1 MFKYAIATTGQKTT
15 DNSFPVVLASGS
27 TIAPTAPTK
36 GSVTTYSTLGTA
48 QSGVIKAST
57 GLLFKFFGFNT
68 TVTTLFFQIYDSATV
83 PIDTTIPTISIGLAT
98 LTNFDLDLTIYGQS
112 FEAGISWALSS
123 SQTTKVTPIST
134 STKITLNALYI

>member
-15 DNSFPVVLASGS
+15 ENSFPVVLASGS
-27 TIAPTAPTK
+27 TIAPTAPTTA
-36 GSVTTYSTLGTA
+36 SVTTYSTLGT
-48 QSGVIKAST
+48 SSGGVIKASA
-57 GLLFKFFGFNT
+57 GLLFKIFGYNT

-83 PIDTTIPTISIGLAT
+83 PIDTTIPNISIGIAT

-112 FEAGISWALSS
+112 FESGISWALSS
-123 SQTTKVTPIST
+123 SQTTKVSPASP